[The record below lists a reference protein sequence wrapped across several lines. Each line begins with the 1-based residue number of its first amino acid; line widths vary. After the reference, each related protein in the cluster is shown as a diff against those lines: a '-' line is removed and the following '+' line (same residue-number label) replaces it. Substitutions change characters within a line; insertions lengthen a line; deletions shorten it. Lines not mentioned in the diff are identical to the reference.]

1 MPLTDI
7 QLAYLIDRT
16 PAESRADMRVDD
28 FFRSLVSA
36 GFLID
41 LPILKI
47 GIAQSIHSQLGRV
60 AGLSLK
66 FSLILEGALLGLKA
80 AFGSFVFL
88 SGIVGI
94 AETAVPGATGFVF
107 VRWHTITGLS

>member
-1 MPLTDI
+1 MPLPDI
-7 QLAYLIDRT
+7 QFAYLIDWAPT
-16 PAESRADMRVDD
+16 ESRTDMRIDD

-41 LPILKI
+41 LPILQI
-47 GIAQSIHSQLGRV
+47 GIAQSIHRQLGRV

-66 FSLILEGALLGLKA
+66 FCLILEDGLLCLKA
-80 AFGSFVFL
+80 TLCGLMLL

-94 AETAVPGATGFVF
+94 FFAKN
-107 VRWHTITGLS
+107 LK